1 MRSIGVGIATLLF
14 AVAPASAD
22 AFKLKLNSTGVATTI
37 DATSSDGC
45 VQTTGE
51 LVFLSSSVDG
61 TFAIFAGVRTDSCA
75 EGGPVE
81 SYFLSAGPVE
91 LTSSGLSSATAT
103 GSFDAYPYSGDTSTP
118 TTFEYALTFSGTG
131 AVTTQNSH
139 STSTGG
145 GVTLSYSTSRTRA
158 ATASG
163 TLLVDG
169 EAATITSAVLGNVS
183 GGDLVVP

>member
-14 AVAPASAD
+14 AAAPASAEV
-22 AFKLKLNSTGVATTI
+22 FKLKLNSTGIATTI
-37 DATSSDGC
+37 DAVSSDNC
-45 VQTTGE
+45 VYTSGE
-51 LVFLSSSVDG
+51 LVFFSSTVDG
-61 TFAIFAGVRTDSCA
+61 TFAFFAGTRTDVCA
-75 EGGPVE
+75 EGGPIE
-81 SYFLSAGPVE
+81 SFFFAAGPVE
-91 LTSSGLSSATAT
+91 LTTNGLSSATAS

-118 TTFEYALTFSGTG
+118 TTFEYALTFTGTG
-131 AVTTQNSH
+131 TVTTQSSH
-139 STSTGG
+139 STSSGG
-145 GVTLSYSTSRTRA
+145 GVTLTYSTSRTRA